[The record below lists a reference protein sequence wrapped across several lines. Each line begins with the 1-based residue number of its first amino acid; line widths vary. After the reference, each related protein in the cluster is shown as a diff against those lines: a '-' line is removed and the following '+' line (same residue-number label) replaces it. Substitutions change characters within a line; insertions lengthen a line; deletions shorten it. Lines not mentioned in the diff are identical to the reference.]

1 MKLEQAIHCF
11 KEAMIQENVSPEK
24 GLGTEGFRFASTL
37 IPVVN
42 VDFFFRGEMIH
53 IAELVGIFPVDVF
66 VSWKQCKIAYKRL
79 LYLSWEQ
86 M

>member
-42 VDFFFRGEMIH
+42 VDLLVVNEKKEILLPAEMIH
-53 IAELVGIFPVDVF
+53 IDLKAEKLENKGDLEVKV
-66 VSWKQCKIAYKRL
+66 
-79 LYLSWEQ
+79 E
-86 M
+86 